1 MDFPIIPFM
10 AYVFVTTFTP
20 GPNNISAT
28 GFGMKQGYL
37 KTLPYL
43 IGIFSGFVLIMS
55 LSALAS
61 DAVQDF
67 FPGIFPFIRY
77 AGSAYILWLAFNLV
91 KNSAPDKEKASG
103 ARKPTFIIGL
113 ILQFANPK
121 VIVYGLT
128 IFSTFIHPYFN
139 KTGTLFL
146 FSLLLAACSFL
157 SISLWATLG
166 SSLNRFIQNPKGK
179 RYISFILAALL
190 VYSAIA
196 IIG

>member
-1 MDFPIIPFM
+1 MNFPLMPF
-10 AYVFVTTFTP
+10 AVYVFITTCTP

-28 GFGMKQGYL
+28 GFGMELGYR

-43 IGIFSGFVLIMS
+43 IGIFSGFVIIMT

-61 DAVQDF
+61 NAVQDF

-77 AGSAYILWLAFNLV
+77 AGSAYILWLAFSLV
-91 KNSAPDKEKASG
+91 KNSTPDKEKALG
-103 ARKPTFIIGL
+103 ARKPTFIVGL

-128 IFSTFIHPYFN
+128 VFSTFIHPYFN
-139 KTGTLFL
+139 NTGTLFL

-157 SISLWATLG
+157 SISIWATLG

-196 IIG
+196 IIR

>member
-1 MDFPIIPFM
+1 MDFPLIPF
-10 AYVFVTTFTP
+10 AVYVFVTTFTP
-20 GPNNISAT
+20 GPNNISAA
-28 GFGMKQGYL
+28 GFGMELGYR
-37 KTLPYL
+37 KALPYL
-43 IGIFSGFVLIMS
+43 IGIFSGFVLIMT

-61 DAVQDF
+61 DAVQEF

-91 KNSAPDKEKASG
+91 KNSTTDKEKVLE

-128 IFSTFIHPYFN
+128 VFSTFIHPYFSPA
-139 KTGTLFL
+139 GTLFL

-179 RYISFILAALL
+179 RYISFVLAALL

-196 IIG
+196 IIR

>member
-1 MDFPIIPFM
+1 MDFPLVPFM

-103 ARKPTFIIGL
+103 AKKPTFIIGL

>member
-1 MDFPIIPFM
+1 
-10 AYVFVTTFTP
+10 
-20 GPNNISAT
+20 
-28 GFGMKQGYL
+28 MKLGYR
-37 KTLPYL
+37 KTIPYL

-61 DAVQDF
+61 DTVQDF

-166 SSLNRFIQNPKGK
+166 TSLNRFIQNPKGK
-179 RYISFILAALL
+179 IYISFILAALL

-196 IIG
+196 IIR